1 MCGVEDQEIA
11 TGGVGAEGRESFLEF
26 FFRNEA
32 PRIMRGTKEVEE
44 ELRGPVLWCCALQSK
59 YKMPASSCTSSPT

>member
-1 MCGVEDQEIA
+1 MRVREFGTVSVWCRGPGDSDW
-11 TGGVGAEGRESFLEF
+11 GGGGRGEGESFLEF

-44 ELRGPVLWCCALQSK
+44 E
-59 YKMPASSCTSSPT
+59 